1 MAFLRKQT
9 SEGSIG
15 LLYSIIQKCIRRGLE
30 EESLYYSNI
39 LYKEGTPNSLR
50 KRLVYVTNE
59 DICNLK
65 LAKEI
70 MECKD
75 EDLFKY
81 IIVCCRMKK
90 THDSAWLSRLALHYS
105 MNNLKTDDEEL
116 IESMKITE
124 FIRKNDYKSVREYI
138 GKEYNKLYS
147 FTDKN
152 NLVWAS
158 YILLKNRSELNQ
170 DYDINIDICK
180 GKKFN
185 SIPNWVMD
193 KHVSGGTKGYKFF
206 FDNSLVVNENIYG
219 DKGDKFSEECKKV
232 YLDDEKNL
240 GNGKTKILYKMWK
253 ENIDKYEKIIPGYKN
268 IVQIQLITSKGKPS
282 VYFVTDKKDNKKY
295 VLKGPIT
302 CDMRKQI
309 MKTEKIKKVLE
320 FNHLNIEFINI
331 LGENWMKMDSL
342 LDYDFNNKELKTSK
356 LEENVYIYNGEN
368 NNYNFND
375 INEENFME
383 LFKNYMLRLVI
394 GANDHCARNFITD
407 GIKVYSIDDHSVDQD
422 FNDFNDIKMK
432 KDIKLKWNEYIIKNK
447 IEILEILNKWNIQFK
462 NENMLKRINN
472 MIKII
477 NIN

>member
-81 IIVCCRMKK
+81 ILICCRMKK

-105 MNNLKTDDEEL
+105 MNNLKSDDEEL
-116 IESMKITE
+116 IEAMKLTE
-124 FIRKNDYKSVREYI
+124 FIRKDDYKSIRGYI
-138 GKEYNKLYS
+138 TKEYSKLYS

-170 DYDINIDICK
+170 EYDINIEIPE
-180 GKKFN
+180 GNKFN

-268 IVQIQLITSKGKPS
+268 IVQIQLITSKGKPP

-320 FNHLNIEFINI
+320 FNHLN
-331 LGENWMKMDSL
+331 
-342 LDYDFNNKELKTSK
+342 
-356 LEENVYIYNGEN
+356 V
-368 NNYNFND
+368 
-375 INEENFME
+375 
-383 LFKNYMLRLVI
+383 
-394 GANDHCARNFITD
+394 
-407 GIKVYSIDDHSVDQD
+407 
-422 FNDFNDIKMK
+422 
-432 KDIKLKWNEYIIKNK
+432 
-447 IEILEILNKWNIQFK
+447 
-462 NENMLKRINN
+462 
-472 MIKII
+472 
-477 NIN
+477 